1 MRLGQSLEGESEV
14 GFRES
19 AAPNL
24 HERGRLRQVEARP
37 WEGAYELWLVYLE
50 EVERTAGD
58 DVNLSNVYNRGA
70 QDTMIK
76 RAMERL
82 PNAGKRIF
90 RPGGGGGDGD
100 GDEEPKWNGSFNPKS
115 TATCLTFNLGK
126 KQHPANC
133 LNEKGG
139 CKFNHACDAYVSDT
153 RALRI
158 SQARLRDRINERIK
172 SLAKMRATAIAKRR
186 LGA

>member
-1 MRLGQSLEGESEV
+1 MERVFQPKV
-14 GFRES
+14 N
-19 AAPNL
+19 PNL
-24 HERGRLRQVEARP
+24 PHLQPGQEA
-37 WEGAYELWLVYLE
+37 A
-50 EVERTAGD
+50 
-58 DVNLSNVYNRGA
+58 
-70 QDTMIK
+70 
-76 RAMERL
+76 
-82 PNAGKRIF
+82 
-90 RPGGGGGDGD
+90 
-100 GDEEPKWNGSFNPKS
+100 
-115 TATCLTFNLGK
+115 
-126 KQHPANC
+126 PANC